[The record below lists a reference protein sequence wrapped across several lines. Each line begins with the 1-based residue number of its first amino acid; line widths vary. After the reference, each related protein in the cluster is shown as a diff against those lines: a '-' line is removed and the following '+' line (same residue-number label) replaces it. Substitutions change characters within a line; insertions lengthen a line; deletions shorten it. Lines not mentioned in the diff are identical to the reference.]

1 MDKNEILITF
11 VVPVYRV
18 SDDVLRQC
26 VDSILSQQNEKYEV
40 ILIDD
45 ESPDNAGKVC
55 DELAL
60 KNQKIHVIHQKN
72 QGVSVARNV
81 GIKLARGK
89 WIAFVDADD
98 WIESSFIDE
107 FMNITQKHDDADI
120 VISSCYVNYSHAQV
134 LNPFFKDD
142 EIIAVGPEKDRIILG
157 FLCPNINS
165 DNVGTADVGSP
176 WAKLYRREFILEND
190 LRFNPELKRMQDNV
204 FNLFAVEEAK
214 KVVYENRP
222 LYHYRKS
229 TSSGFSRYMPNI
241 VDCYEKVFM
250 ITTDFIGK
258 HHKPK
263 EFMEAL
269 NVKIIKSVYVYC
281 KMNFFHKDNDISLKA
296 RLKDLRKCLAKDI
309 YTDAINNIN
318 TKWLCSNER
327 IWYVMLKYKLY
338 LGVFCVYKL
347 KDILY
352 NLTGKGIK

>member
-1 MDKNEILITF
+1 MKRNEVLISF
-11 VVPVYRV
+11 VVPVYMV
-18 SDDVLRQC
+18 ADDVLRQC
-26 VDSILSQQNEKYEV
+26 VDSILSQRNDSYEI

-60 KNQKIHVIHQKN
+60 NNSKICVVHQKN

-81 GIKLARGK
+81 GIKLSRGR
-89 WIAFVDADD
+89 WVAFVDADD

-107 FMNITQKHDDADI
+107 FMSIAQKHDDADI
-120 VISSCYVNYSHAQV
+120 IISSCYVNYSHAQV

-142 EIIAVGPEKDRIILG
+142 EIVAVGSKKDRIILG

-176 WAKLYRREFILEND
+176 WAKLYRREFLSENN
-190 LRFNPELKRMQDNV
+190 LSFNPELKRMQDNV
-204 FNLFAVEEAK
+204 FNLFAVEAAK

-229 TSSGFSRYMPNI
+229 TSSGFSRYMPHI
-241 VDCYEKVFM
+241 VDYYEKVFM
-250 ITTDFIGK
+250 ITTDFISK
-258 HHKPK
+258 YHKPK

-269 NVKIIKSVYVYC
+269 NVKVVKSVYVYC

-296 RLKDLRKCLAKDI
+296 RLRNLRKCIEKDI
-309 YTDAINNIN
+309 YVNALKAVNP
-318 TKWLCSNER
+318 KWLSLNEK
-327 IWYVMLKYKLY
+327 IWYFMLKHQLY
-338 LGVFCVYKL
+338 IGAFCVYKL
-347 KDILY
+347 KDFLY
-352 NLTGKGIK
+352 NITGKGIK

>member
-1 MDKNEILITF
+1 MDKKETLITF

-18 SDDVLRQC
+18 SDEVLRQC
-26 VDSILSQQNEKYEV
+26 VNSILSQHNGSYEI

-60 KNQKIHVIHQKN
+60 NNSKINVVHQKN
-72 QGVSVARNV
+72 QGVSVARNA
-81 GIKLARGK
+81 GIKLAHGR
-89 WIAFVDADD
+89 WVAFVDADD

-107 FMNITQKHDDADI
+107 FMSIAQKHDDADI
-120 VISSCYVNYSHAQV
+120 IISSCYVNYSHAQV

-142 EIIAVGPEKDRIILG
+142 KIVAVGSEKDRIILG

-176 WAKLYRREFILEND
+176 WAKLYRREFLLENN
-190 LRFNPELKRMQDNV
+190 LSFNPELKRMQDNV
-204 FNLFAVEEAK
+204 FNLFAVEAAK
-214 KVVYENRP
+214 TVVYENRP

-229 TSSGFSRYMPNI
+229 TSSGFSRYMPHI
-241 VDCYEKVFM
+241 VDYYEKVFM
-250 ITTDFIGK
+250 ITTDFISK
-258 HHKPK
+258 YHKPK

-296 RLKDLRKCLAKDI
+296 RLKNLRKCLAKDI